1 MQHSVPSTHDIL
13 QKHMLSTLQTK
24 FERGLNT
31 ADGRADVHLRIIL
44 QFTAGAESLCVSLC
58 ERAQVFWVE

>member
-1 MQHSVPSTHDIL
+1 
-13 QKHMLSTLQTK
+13 MLSTLQTK

-31 ADGRADVHLRIIL
+31 ADGRADVHLRIVL
-44 QFTAGAESLCVSLC
+44 QFTAGAESPCVSLC